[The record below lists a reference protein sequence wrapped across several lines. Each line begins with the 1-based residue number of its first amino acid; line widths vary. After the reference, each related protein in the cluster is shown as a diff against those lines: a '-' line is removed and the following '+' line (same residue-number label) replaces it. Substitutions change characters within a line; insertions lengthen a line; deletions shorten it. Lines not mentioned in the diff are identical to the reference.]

1 MPTRHWSPSRRH
13 FLKAVGAGTVA
24 VSLPAEAKISPP
36 PPLNAYKPV
45 FFNQEEWDFILAACA
60 RLIPSEGEGPGALET
75 RVPVFIDLQMAG
87 DFGKAADWYMDGPH
101 YPDAKLD
108 RGFQSPLSPAEI
120 YRESISYINQW
131 CEQHESNKFALL
143 SEDIQDRVLTSCQT
157 NEIGL
162 KSELKEFFSL
172 LLQNTK
178 EGYFA
183 DPMYGGNYGL
193 AAWKHIGFPGARAAF
208 TEWVDQ
214 HNVPYPLGPVSI
226 SGERG

>member
-1 MPTRHWSPSRRH
+1 MSKDFWSPSRRD
-13 FLKAVGAGTVA
+13 FLKVVGASSVV
-24 VSLPAEAKISPP
+24 VSTPTQAKITPP
-36 PPLNAYKPV
+36 IPLNEYQPV
-45 FFNQEEWDFILAACA
+45 FFKAEEWRFILAACA
-60 RLIPSEGEGPGALET
+60 RLIPSEGDGPGALET

-87 DFGKAADWYMDGPH
+87 DFGNAADWYMEGPH
-101 YPDAKLD
+101 EPEASFD
-108 RGFQSPLSPAEI
+108 RGFQSPLTPAEI
-120 YRESISYINQW
+120 YRQSIAFIDQW
-131 CEQHESNKFALL
+131 SEQQDGKKFAELAN
-143 SEDIQDRVLTSCQT
+143 ERQDEILTACQK

-162 KSELKEFFSL
+162 APKLKEFFSL

-183 DPMYGGNYGL
+183 DPIYGGNYGL